1 MGFFTNYDKA
11 NTEKLANNLL
21 QDITY
26 HSQDSGDLSISALFN
41 VREITNGEYVM
52 QNGQVGVFS
61 ADVTPVTGDTF
72 TDADSRVWYIDS
84 FNQQRGDMIFMN
96 CYSNNE
102 GRYDR

>member
-11 NTEKLANNLL
+11 NTEKLASNLL
-21 QDITY
+21 QSITY

-41 VREITNGEYVM
+41 VREEKGENYVE
-52 QNGQVGVFS
+52 QVGQIGVFS

-96 CYSNNE
+96 RYANNE
-102 GRYDR
+102 GRYKE